1 MSIEGLDFI
10 LKKQEV
16 IPTVSASDLVTM
28 PSRVE
33 DNYNRHVR
41 TYVPINRAAE
51 GQAGTLNVDQFE
63 SRVIKAVKDAK
74 APRGYLT
81 AEYGYGKTSTALY
94 LWKRAE
100 EANLVVVPPFQ
111 MLHLPDLVTAIHG
124 WVRYRLGVHS
134 PQLVSELDQLY
145 EDTTNRGIEQDA
157 ERLKIGLQQLEELR
171 REGRYILELQP
182 ADYIRY
188 FEQATAIV
196 REAGFDGLLV
206 LADEIQQYIEPRV
219 KTSSEPIAPL
229 FNLIQMLLTR
239 EGYLNFGLILI
250 IGLKEVGLIRET
262 RNDLLHRMRQLSLDL
277 TNVYD
282 REFASRLWNVLAKE
296 FDFRDVAADIVTPE
310 ALESLGE
317 VASRT
322 DLSDGPRT
330 VVNTFRRMVERYK
343 TYGVSTPPYTP
354 IDLIDDLIGGAIQF
368 AGNNQIQNVT
378 RRALQSAIVQN
389 NPERFENAV
398 KLAAAYP
405 VSGVPF
411 RTQKK
416 LGLDQPLEELMR
428 LAIGEI
434 VISVGLPEERGVT
447 LFGLHE
453 GVQKTDWLSQTVRD
467 FRRAYG
473 EHHEATRD
481 RAINMFTKIVKQSI
495 FKNWTVVEERKS
507 TFTSNRSI
515 ILQGDFQSFTA
526 RYPRRQV
533 HVRILWEEEERK
545 DATISGDVAVE
556 YRLSIHSELQDDPD
570 QRREFAE
577 PASVDYENHTAIIPI
592 NLMYVRSEGI
602 PPQIVHQLE
611 GVWSPYDLSP
621 LVLMNIYEMLEEK
634 RDAKL
639 IPQQDDQFIANG
651 FQPDLLHNAVRD
663 LFNSKV
669 GANLGGVSEGRIT
682 EVAVEQLLDNR
693 YLDTYKTIMAQTNWS
708 SWITKYSN
716 AIAQLDNLYQKRGE
730 VEVEGTKEEIAKL
743 LASSNAALDNFIRTF
758 GLFLSVERDWKGGSV
773 GAVRFTLHDLEAKIL
788 EWLRSSTAIERIA
801 IGGKSVEVHAM
812 NASDVY
818 EKSRRLGYQ
827 DDEIEQLL
835 NLLERRELIE
845 FFQKHRI
852 REVPS
857 QTVNLDIVAAQIREF
872 SQDVEALLEGF
883 PDNKQV
889 LARRQDAENWQ
900 AALERERQSGT
911 PDPQRVHRLSRNIQ
925 LRQEELREFAQEKQK
940 EILQQLSLLQR
951 NLQPINQQKLDFLNN
966 PILGHCEYERQVNVL
981 RVQLLNLATSVKAE
995 VDRTHNKLEQL
1006 QAALRQEDIPYEGIA
1021 RSATESRQLHTQLQG
1036 INDRLRSFDEMYR
1049 HLLDWQRLVNDGS
1062 SLLDQMQQ
1070 MSHLTQD
1077 QQAQFDQLIRDIRAD
1092 ISSRGN
1098 KLEAL
1103 PAHSVYAAPL
1113 GKLIEEVSSIRRSA
1127 EDGFINLQNRYYQL
1141 FTANKLYSREQ
1152 IGRSFEYNIANP
1164 DESYRLLHER
1174 VQKLA
1179 CDLHHQISRVVDER
1193 RQEVLTILRTP
1204 FLDSLVDER
1213 KSTIEEEGKQLLELA
1228 DSTLEALGKMSASLN
1243 DISVIRDFPEEGE
1256 GQFHQVVAHL
1266 LEAYEISKDLTLRS
1280 KQLSNWLTQIALT
1293 PEEQNLLDHLHTSDG
1308 DKPADIY
1315 DWLDNSKTHPDEFW
1329 RVLRGLYEKHRVRV
1343 LISRVRR

>member
-1 MSIEGLDFI
+1 MGIEGLDFI

-16 IPTVSASDLVTM
+16 VPTVSASDLLTM

-51 GQAGTLNVDQFE
+51 GREGTLNVEQFE

-100 EANLVVVPPFQ
+100 DANLVVVPPFQ
-111 MLHLPDLVTAIHG
+111 MLHLSDLVTAIHG

-134 PQLVSELDQLY
+134 PQHVPELDRLY
-145 EDTTNRGIEQDA
+145 DDTTSRGIEQDA
-157 ERLKIGLQQLEELR
+157 ERYKIGIQQLEELWH
-171 REGRYILELQP
+171 EGRYILELQP
-182 ADYIRY
+182 TDYIRY
-188 FEQATAIV
+188 FEQVTAIV
-196 REAGFDGLLV
+196 RNAGFDGLLV

-219 KTSSEPIAPL
+219 KTSSDPIAPL
-229 FNLIQMLLTR
+229 FNLIQLLLTR
-239 EGYLNFGLILI
+239 EDYLNFGLILI

-296 FDFRDVAADIVTPE
+296 FDFRDVSADIVTPE
-310 ALESLGE
+310 ALEALGE
-317 VASRT
+317 IASRT

-343 TYGVSTPPYTP
+343 TYGISTPPYTP
-354 IDLIDDLIGGAIQF
+354 IDLVDDLISGAIQF

-389 NPERFENAV
+389 NPERFEHVV

-416 LGLDQPLEELMR
+416 FGVDQALEELMR

-434 VISVGLPEERGVT
+434 VISVGPPEERGIT

-453 GVQKTDWLSQTVRD
+453 GVQKTDWLSQTIRD

-473 EHHEATRD
+473 EHHKATHE
-481 RAINMFTKIVKQSI
+481 RAINMFARIVKQSI
-495 FKNWTVVEERKS
+495 FKNWTLIEERPS
-507 TFTSNRSI
+507 TYTSNRSI
-515 ILQGDFQSFTA
+515 ILQGDFQSFAA

-533 HVRILWEEEERK
+533 HVRILWEDEERK
-545 DATISGDVAVE
+545 DATISGDVAIE

-570 QRREFAE
+570 QRRQWAE
-577 PASVDYENHTAIIPI
+577 PATIDFENHTVVIPI

-602 PPQIVHQLE
+602 TPQIVHHLE

-634 RDAKL
+634 RAAKL
-639 IPQQDDQFIANG
+639 IPQQDDQFIASG
-651 FQPDLLHNAVRD
+651 FQPDLLYNTVRN
-663 LFNSKV
+663 LFNPKV
-669 GANLGGVSEGRIT
+669 GETLGGVSEGRIT

-693 YLDTYKTIMAQTNWS
+693 YRDTYKTIMSQSRWSNWLNR
-708 SWITKYSN
+708 YSN
-716 AIAQLDNLYQKRGE
+716 AIAQLDNPYQKRGE

-743 LASSNAALDNFIRTF
+743 LTSTNTGLDNFIRNF
-758 GLFLSVERDWKGGSV
+758 SPFLTIEREWKGGIV
-773 GAVRFTLHDLEAKIL
+773 GAVRFTLHDLEVKIL
-788 EWLRSSTAIERIA
+788 EWLRTSDNVERLT
-801 IGGKSVEVHAM
+801 IGGKTVEVHVI
-812 NASDVY
+812 NASEIY
-818 EKSRRLGYQ
+818 ERSRRLGYQ
-827 DDEIEQLL
+827 DEEIEQLL
-835 NLLERRELIE
+835 NLLERREMIE
-845 FFQKHRI
+845 FHQKHRI

-872 SQDVEALLEGF
+872 SQDVEALLEGL
-883 PDNKQV
+883 PDNKQ
-889 LARRQDAENWQ
+889 LLTLRENADNWQ
-900 AALERERQSGT
+900 EALERERQSGT

-925 LRQEELREFAQEKQK
+925 LRQTELRELAQEKQK

-951 NLQPINQQKLDFLNN
+951 NLKPIKQQELDFLSS

-981 RVQLLNLATSVKAE
+981 RVQLLNWATSVKAE
-995 VDRTHNKLEQL
+995 VDRAHNKLEQL
-1006 QAALRQEDIPYEGIA
+1006 QATLRQEDIPYKGIA
-1021 RSATESRQLHTQLQG
+1021 RCAIETRQLHTQLEG
-1036 INDRLRSFDEMYR
+1036 INHRLDTFDEMYR

-1062 SLLDQMQQ
+1062 NLLDQMQQ

-1077 QQAQFDQLIRDIRAD
+1077 QQARFDQLIRDIRAD
-1092 ISSRGN
+1092 ISSRAN

-1103 PAHSVYAAPL
+1103 PVHRVYAAQL
-1113 GKLIEEVSSIRRSA
+1113 GKLIEEVNGIRRAS
-1127 EDGFINLQNRYYQL
+1127 EDDFINLQNRYYQL
-1141 FTANKLYSREQ
+1141 FTANKLYTREQ
-1152 IGRSFEYNIANP
+1152 IGRPFGYNLANP
-1164 DESYRLLHER
+1164 DESYRLLYER

-1179 CDLHHQISRVVDER
+1179 CDLQGQISRVIETR
-1193 RQEVLTILRTP
+1193 RQDVLAILRTP
-1204 FLDSLVDER
+1204 FLQNLIDEH
-1213 KSTIEEEGKQLLELA
+1213 KTKIEEEGRQILDLA
-1228 DSTLEALGKMSASLN
+1228 TSTLDTLEKLQALLN
-1243 DISVIRDFPEEGE
+1243 DISVVCDFPEDGE
-1256 GQFHQVVAHL
+1256 GQFHQVVACL
-1266 LEAYEISKDLTLRS
+1266 VEGYEASKNLAFRTQ
-1280 KQLSNWLTQIALT
+1280 QLSDWLAQIALT
-1293 PEEQNLLDHLHTSDG
+1293 PEEQNLLDHLHTSDN
-1308 DKPADIY
+1308 DKPVDVY
-1315 DWLDNSKTHPDEFW
+1315 DWLDSSRMNSDEFW
-1329 RVLRGLYEKHRVRV
+1329 RVLRGLYEKHRIRV
-1343 LISRVRR
+1343 LVSRVRR